1 MTEDSRKDE
10 IIAELT
16 AGIAQLTSSAEWT
29 AWLDVQSRFHR
40 YSFQNTL
47 LIHLQRPDATNVAGF
62 NTWRRMGRMVR
73 KGEKGIAILAPV
85 VRRTRVEDEDG
96 EQRVIVGS
104 PSAFKIAHVFDL
116 AQTDG
121 RELPASPVH
130 RLEGDDTDRAFLQL
144 MKVAAGI
151 GFSVEFAEF
160 SDDRNGDCTP
170 DEKRI
175 RVRQG
180 LAPAQCVKT
189 LAHELAHAIL
199 HSESDCNTERS
210 LKELEAES
218 TAYVV
223 CAAIGLDTGSYTF
236 GYVAVWAGGGDQ
248 AIAGIKAAGAN
259 IHRAADHIL
268 SQLEAA
274 HEADSGVAEA
284 A

>member
-1 MTEDSRKDE
+1 
-10 IIAELT
+10 
-16 AGIAQLTSSAEWT
+16 
-29 AWLDVQSRFHR
+29 
-40 YSFQNTL
+40 
-47 LIHLQRPDATNVAGF
+47 
-62 NTWRRMGRMVR
+62 MVR

-96 EQRVIVGS
+96 EKRTIVGS
-104 PSAFKIAHVFDL
+104 PSAFRVAHVFDL

-121 RELPASPVH
+121 RELPEAPVH
-130 RLEGDDTDRAFLQL
+130 RLEGDDTDRAFLRL

-151 GFSVEFAEF
+151 GYSVEFAEF

-170 DEKRI
+170 GEQRI

-199 HSESDCNTERS
+199 HSDENCHSSRP
-210 LKELEAES
+210 LAELEAES

-223 CAAIGLDTGSYTF
+223 CAAIGLDSGDYTF
-236 GYVAVWAGGGDQ
+236 GYVAGWAGGGDQ

-259 IHRAADHIL
+259 IHRASNLIL

-274 HEADSGVAEA
+274 DVAALSAEA